1 MRMKVRGGGG
11 GSLRGRTDTS
21 LDDVETDIEQDVMA
35 LEKKLKLVQEGNER
49 LLSEMLNEN
58 ISLERSIK
66 TVNTEKERR
75 NLLITLHSVMKSV
88 RVARSRLRS
97 VQVRNHGEQTVA
109 TDTSTKRKLALQRA
123 IYTIKQRIEDVRR
136 CVLTSA
142 SHISSWNATSSP
154 TNTNTTHTN
163 TQTQVRMRRE
173 SAEKTLLQSSEKIS
187 RNLREKFTTLSTRF
201 ATRMKATY
209 RMKPL
214 PPFVLA
220 QGSRLRER
228 FGQSNENWIQYS
240 NQD

>member
-1 MRMKVRGGGG
+1 MRNYEIENAVGVMRGLDEDE
-11 GSLRGRTDTS
+11 SETEEEEEVCEDAPILL

-123 IYTIKQRIEDVRR
+123 IYTIKQRIEDVRP
-136 CVLTSA
+136 CVR
-142 SHISSWNATSSP
+142 
-154 TNTNTTHTN
+154 
-163 TQTQVRMRRE
+163 V
-173 SAEKTLLQSSEKIS
+173 
-187 RNLREKFTTLSTRF
+187 
-201 ATRMKATY
+201 
-209 RMKPL
+209 
-214 PPFVLA
+214 
-220 QGSRLRER
+220 
-228 FGQSNENWIQYS
+228 
-240 NQD
+240 

>member
-1 MRMKVRGGGG
+1 MRNYEIENAVGVMRGLDEDE
-11 GSLRGRTDTS
+11 SETEEEEEVCEDAPTLL

-75 NLLITLHSVMKSV
+75 NLLITLHSVMESV

-136 CVLTSA
+136 CVR
-142 SHISSWNATSSP
+142 
-154 TNTNTTHTN
+154 
-163 TQTQVRMRRE
+163 V
-173 SAEKTLLQSSEKIS
+173 
-187 RNLREKFTTLSTRF
+187 
-201 ATRMKATY
+201 
-209 RMKPL
+209 
-214 PPFVLA
+214 
-220 QGSRLRER
+220 
-228 FGQSNENWIQYS
+228 
-240 NQD
+240 

>member
-1 MRMKVRGGGG
+1 MRNYEIENAVGVMRGLDEDE
-11 GSLRGRTDTS
+11 SETEEEEVCEDAPTLL

-136 CVLTSA
+136 CVR
-142 SHISSWNATSSP
+142 
-154 TNTNTTHTN
+154 
-163 TQTQVRMRRE
+163 V
-173 SAEKTLLQSSEKIS
+173 
-187 RNLREKFTTLSTRF
+187 
-201 ATRMKATY
+201 
-209 RMKPL
+209 
-214 PPFVLA
+214 
-220 QGSRLRER
+220 
-228 FGQSNENWIQYS
+228 
-240 NQD
+240 